1 MVHRED
7 AKSHREN
14 RAPRLHQ
21 SRWPCGRFERSI
33 PGADGGGIQRGPSLV
48 GHWLGPEHCL
58 ATFQCLVCILSAPPA
73 SVVPDPYCGK
83 TPNRRLQ
90 ILWEVGSNQQFFFRI
105 PISLTGLH
113 FLPSRAGGVCPLQ
126 GAAPAGGPPPMG
138 FLPQDCPAEALTPD
152 PGFPSPLPSS
162 PSLRLGVTGHH
173 STVLSCF
180 LHSSHCFLS
189 VPLVGSSF
197 PCLIN
202 VGAPVNA
209 VHGLL
214 FFSLYSQSREC
225 ESIHLYSFS
234 DHRAVTEMSLTTAA
248 IQDPLS

>member
-58 ATFQCLVCILSAPPA
+58 ATFQCLVCILSAPPT

-90 ILWEVGSNQQFFFRI
+90 ILREVGSNQQFFFRI

-113 FLPSRAGGVCPLQ
+113 LLPSGGGVSVPCKGQLLQEAPLLWGSCPRTVQQKPSL
-126 GAAPAGGPPPMG
+126 
-138 FLPQDCPAEALTPD
+138 LTP
-152 PGFPSPLPSS
+152 GSHRHSLPLP
-162 PSLRLGVTGHH
+162 L
-173 STVLSCF
+173 
-180 LHSSHCFLS
+180 
-189 VPLVGSSF
+189 
-197 PCLIN
+197 
-202 VGAPVNA
+202 
-209 VHGLL
+209 
-214 FFSLYSQSREC
+214 
-225 ESIHLYSFS
+225 
-234 DHRAVTEMSLTTAA
+234 
-248 IQDPLS
+248 